1 MGRRTYM
8 YLREKLKQVL
18 NLGFAAGDQG
28 VIGTVENQKQALEK
42 IKVALGLPQDATL
55 DQVQQMV
62 LTLTPK
68 TKLPME
74 ERPELPQEEEITLVS
89 EMRKMDYEPLLP
101 VEKKLITWSIILGLV
116 LLVLFVWVSYTYF
129 PGTH

>member
-1 MGRRTYM
+1 M

-18 NLGFAAGDQG
+18 NLGFAAGDQW

-101 VEKKLITWSIILGLV
+101 VEKKLITWSIIMGLV